1 MQPRSA
7 TQGRSQE
14 FQVLTN
20 EQIQAAAAEETRFG
34 AIPPRAP
41 VAASLLALF
50 LLCLTAIFVWP
61 GEHLADFP
69 TQINRME
76 FPSKAE
82 TGASADDL
90 QDTQSSRGDA
100 GDATKLLGN
109 EKVSRF
115 KILKRYP
122 HDPNAFTQG
131 LLYLGKDTLYESTG
145 LRGRSEVRKVE
156 LQTGRVKARH
166 SIKPSDFGEGLAY
179 YKGCFWQ
186 LLWKKR
192 TVYQF
197 DARTLDLV
205 GTHSMPKE
213 FDFNDGWGLASTSD
227 GLGQLYAPEQLPSKE
242 EELYVTDSG
251 TKLYRVDFSDG
262 TFKLNKAVTIKT
274 PQGDA
279 LEMANELEV
288 IDDNQIWANVYDKD
302 CIARINPRTGKIFG
316 WILAD
321 NLRKENLGSAADVLN
336 GIAFD
341 RSGDRFFVTG
351 KQWSQLFEVQLVPER
366 TIPDKE
372 VRRMCVPQF
381 NIFRR

>member
-1 MQPRSA
+1 MLPR
-7 TQGRSQE
+7 
-14 FQVLTN
+14 VPL
-20 EQIQAAAAEETRFG
+20 
-34 AIPPRAP
+34 
-41 VAASLLALF
+41 AASLLALF
-50 LLCLTAIFVWP
+50 LLCLIAMLSRY
-61 GEHLADFP
+61 GEQHAGFP
-69 TQINRME
+69 TNINRME
-76 FPSKAE
+76 FPSKSE
-82 TGASADDL
+82 IGASEDAL
-90 QDTQSSRGDA
+90 QDTRPSGGDA
-100 GDATKLLGN
+100 GGAATLLGN
-109 EKVSRF
+109 EKVSRL
-115 KILKRYP
+115 KIVKRYP
-122 HDPNAFTQG
+122 HDPKAFTQG

-156 LQTGRVKARH
+156 LKTGYVKARH
-166 SIKPSDFGEGLAY
+166 STKPSDFGEGLAY
-179 YKGCFWQ
+179 YKGFFWQ

-192 TVYQF
+192 TVYQY

-213 FDFNDGWGLASTSD
+213 FDFDDGWGLASTSD
-227 GLGQLYAPEQLPSKE
+227 GLDQLYAPEQLPSKG

-262 TFKLNKAVTIKT
+262 TFKLDKAVTIQT
-274 PQGDA
+274 PQGDV
-279 LEMANELEV
+279 LQMANELEV

-321 NLRKENLGSAADVLN
+321 DLRKEELGTAADVFN
-336 GIAFD
+336 GIAYD

-366 TIPDKE
+366 TIPDKQ
-372 VRRMCVPQF
+372 VQRMCVPQF